1 MGVVYVKRQFKQLSL
16 VLFDGL
22 VMLLTDMH
30 ISGHSLDFVSVIH
43 SIIFKLQADSKSSK
57 GTKAS
62 KGSPSYSSSYSMS
75 YSPPSNTPVAS
86 GRVTPPPTPIPTRAD
101 PSVFNRP
108 EETTPPPTPIPT
120 PTCCNPAFLEKT
132 ILTNVYNGDES
143 IFNPNG
149 RAMEWLKEDACNCG
163 QFCTTIELTQR
174 YILAVLYFSTDGPNW
189 TNCGDKQSEEEC
201 QVQSAY
207 GKEKGKGSNWLTC
220 NSECEWGGTNCKRNG
235 KLNVTDVENNRLDGI
250 LPAEMAELSDLTVLA
265 LEQNQLRG
273 AIPTQYSNLGKL
285 GVLDLDFNDL
295 TGPLFDLSEM
305 KRLVQLDLN
314 SNKLSGS
321 IEGLGWEDTRLKF
334 IDLSSNS
341 FTGTVASEIGDLTT
355 LREFHYCRR
364 A

>member
-1 MGVVYVKRQFKQLSL
+1 MP
-16 VLFDGL
+16 
-22 VMLLTDMH
+22 LTDVH
-30 ISGHSLDFVSVIH
+30 IILCHSLDVCPLFTLYH
-43 SIIFKLQADSKSSK
+43 LPQADSKSSK
-57 GTKAS
+57 GTKAG

-75 YSPPSNTPVAS
+75 YGPPRPTTTP
-86 GRVTPPPTPIPTRAD
+86 VTPPPTPIPTQ
-101 PSVFNRP
+101 SVVVLDRP
-108 EETTPPPTPIPT
+108 QETTPPPTPIPT
-120 PTCCNPAFLEKT
+120 PTCCNPAFLEQT

-174 YILAVLYFSTDGPNW
+174 YILAVLFYSTDGPNW
-189 TNCGDKQSEEEC
+189 VNCGNIESEEEC

-273 AIPTQYSNLGKL
+273 PIPSSYGNLNKL

-295 TGPLFDLSEM
+295 TGPLFDISQM

-321 IEGLGWEDTRLKF
+321 IEGLGWEDTTLKF
-334 IDLSSNS
+334 IDLSSNR

-355 LREFHYCRR
+355 LRKFTDIAKEHEMIKIAFALFYHSSPF
-364 A
+364 